1 MGLPARIAV
10 GIAIALV
17 STGAARTA
25 FEISYRLGFYPERWL
40 ADLTMGLLSND
51 LAFWIIFT
59 VASLALWVGLHLANR
74 RWLWPKPDQQQIA
87 LIAVNNEGVALLN
100 EGNTTTQ
107 VGTWTYKYSD
117 WHRRILD
124 AAEAY
129 SPALRNRL
137 EPIKRFTVPDE
148 PVAIDDHS
156 HRVNVK
162 IVAEV
167 MHRVDTWLANKAKK

>member
-1 MGLPARIAV
+1 MGLPLRIAT
-10 GIAIALV
+10 GIALALI
-17 STGAARTA
+17 STGVARTA

-59 VASLALWVGLHLANR
+59 VGSTTLWAALQFVSH
-74 RWLWPKPDQQQIA
+74 RWFETKPDQKLTS

-100 EGNTTTQ
+100 EGNHTTQ
-107 VGTWTYKYSD
+107 VSQWGFKYGD
-117 WHRRILD
+117 WHGRILAS
-124 AAEAY
+124 AAAY
-129 SPALRNRL
+129 SPELRNRL

-148 PVAIDDHS
+148 PVAVDDPS
-156 HRVNVK
+156 HKINVR

-167 MHRVDTWLANKAKK
+167 MHRVDTWLADKAKQ